1 MITGYDYVAGKDA
14 IRLSAN
20 RGTNFL
26 TDISLANGDNVIII
40 NYGDTDGLGNLVN
53 VINAHNDPTIYN
65 STNFEYVIVK
75 INGSGAITVS
85 TQE

>member
-1 MITGYDYVAGKDA
+1 M
-14 IRLSAN
+14 
-20 RGTNFL
+20 
-26 TDISLANGDNVIII
+26 TDISLANGDNVIIT

-75 INGSGAITVS
+75 INGSGL
-85 TQE
+85 